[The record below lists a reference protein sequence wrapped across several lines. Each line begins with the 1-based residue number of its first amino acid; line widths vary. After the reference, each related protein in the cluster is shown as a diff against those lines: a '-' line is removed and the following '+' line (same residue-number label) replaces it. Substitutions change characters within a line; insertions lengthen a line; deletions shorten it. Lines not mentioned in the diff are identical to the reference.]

1 MERIVRRESQQQIAE
16 NDLIQVNEDG
26 PANWFR
32 CILVVDEV
40 KPWGVQAYAIIP
52 QSRDKP
58 SADAFMRLSW
68 NEFETLGVK
77 SKFIAGDKATEEE
90 SI

>member
-1 MERIVRRESQQQIAE
+1 MSESKQVAE

-26 PANWFR
+26 PPNWFR

-52 QSRDKP
+52 QARDKV
-58 SADAFMRLSW
+58 SADAFMRLEW
-68 NEFETLGVK
+68 NEFDILGAK
-77 SKFIAGDKATEEE
+77 SLFLAWGRALPEEE
-90 SI
+90 ST

>member
-1 MERIVRRESQQQIAE
+1 MTKSKQVAE

-26 PANWFR
+26 PPNWFR

-52 QSRDKP
+52 QARDKV
-58 SADAFMRLSW
+58 SADAFMRLEW
-68 NEFETLGVK
+68 NEFDTLGAK
-77 SKFIAGDKATEEE
+77 SLFLAWGKVTEEE
-90 SI
+90 ST